1 MLTPEMLTKPVRFI
15 PAIALSACATLSD
28 PDPTNLA
35 TYCTAETGYRVGYL
49 SRAYYG
55 VCPKETEGAFLGGLQ
70 RGRGYRANPP
80 QAQPYYARMEQTEK
94 QLLAASGAERERLAA
109 QLREIERMTIH
120 IVNDPASYGS
130 GR

>member
-1 MLTPEMLTKPVRFI
+1 MRVLRSVPVI
-15 PAIALSACATLSD
+15 LLSACAGLQN

-35 TYCTAETGYRVGYL
+35 TYCTGESGYHVGYL

-55 VCPKETEGAFLGGLQ
+55 VCPRESEPAFLAGLQ

-80 QAQPYYARMEQTEK
+80 QALPYFERMEQTEK
-94 QLLAASGAERERLAA
+94 QLLAASGAERERLRA
-109 QLREIERMTIH
+109 QLAQIEQATLH
-120 IVNDPASYGS
+120 IVNDPSSYAA

>member
-1 MLTPEMLTKPVRFI
+1 MLTKPVRFI
-15 PAIALSACATLSD
+15 PVIALSACATFSD
-28 PDPTNLA
+28 PDPANLA
-35 TYCTAETGYRVGYL
+35 TYCTAETGYRAGYL

-55 VCPKETEGAFLGGLQ
+55 VCPKEAEGAFLAGLQ

-120 IVNDPASYGS
+120 IVNDPGTYFSAM
-130 GR
+130 

>member
-1 MLTPEMLTKPVRFI
+1 MLTKPVRFI

-28 PDPTNLA
+28 PDPSNLA
-35 TYCTAETGYRVGYL
+35 LYCTAETGYRVGYL

-55 VCPKETEGAFLGGLQ
+55 VCPKDTEGAFLAGLQ

-80 QAQPYYARMEQTEK
+80 QAAPYYERMEQTEK

-109 QLREIERMTIH
+109 QLRQIEQMTIH
-120 IVNDPASYGS
+120 IVNDPGSYGN

>member
-1 MLTPEMLTKPVRFI
+1 MKCARLIPLTL
-15 PAIALSACATLSD
+15 LSACATLSD

-35 TYCTAETGYRVGYL
+35 TYCTSETGYRVGYL

-55 VCPKETEGAFLGGLQ
+55 GCSKETEAAFLSGLQ

-80 QAQPYYARMEQTEK
+80 QALPYYERMEQTEK

-109 QLREIERMTIH
+109 QLRQIEQMTVH
-120 IVNDPASYGS
+120 IVNDPASYGN